1 MGLGPGLHKVG
12 FKPAGAAS
20 DGMFEPLVSSQMQGL
35 AMTPRQT
42 SARTTGSES
51 ASAGPAAAD
60 RRRHP
65 RTACEIDA
73 KVTEVTDGTPG
84 SNWPAKV
91 VDLSRGG
98 AGLRCQ
104 HKATVGIDVL
114 IELRGDGAALGQ
126 LLFGT
131 VRHTREAQP
140 GEYSVGVEF
149 RAVPNTPAIRAW
161 QARRRSLR

>member
-1 MGLGPGLHKVG
+1 
-12 FKPAGAAS
+12 
-20 DGMFEPLVSSQMQGL
+20 
-35 AMTPRQT
+35 MTPKQT
-42 SARTTGSES
+42 SARPTGSES
-51 ASAGPAAAD
+51 ASTSSPTAPD

-73 KVTEVTDGTPG
+73 KVTELADGTPG

-140 GEYSVGVEF
+140 GEFSVGVEF
-149 RAVPNTPAIRAW
+149 RAVPNTPTIRAW